1 LLGQDVDEAEAGR
14 RAFGDLK
21 QLQKRL
27 EEYIQKPRF
36 RYARMKAS
44 AELGEKDIVTRALP
58 AAESTAVR
66 GDFHLRMGRI
76 AEARELLEQALRL
89 DPNLALARESMG
101 FLHYRLGER
110 DEAAQC
116 FAQAVKLDS
125 HSYLAHYFHAM
136 LIVERGAQQE
146 FLPEAETS
154 LRRAIELNPN
164 FAPAYATL
172 AAFYSL
178 RKETLEQAFTAARK
192 AVQLEPGDA
201 QYSIGLGQV
210 LLRMERIADARFV
223 GEHALAAAKSPEMRA
238 LGESFMRQI
247 DQYQDY
253 VAQRKRYDEEARA
266 AREQLQARVSAEA
279 RIDPPADRNRPAEST
294 QVPASVAEAKPR
306 LYSALGKITEVSC
319 ASPPAM
325 NLTLTLGALVM
336 RLHATNFF
344 KVDYLT
350 TSWKPPANFN
360 PCTHLKGL
368 SAQLSYKLV
377 QGQDYDGEIASVEV
391 RK

>member
-1 LLGQDVDEAEAGR
+1 
-14 RAFGDLK
+14 
-21 QLQKRL
+21 
-27 EEYIQKPRF
+27 
-36 RYARMKAS
+36 M
-44 AELGEKDIVTRALP
+44 
-58 AAESTAVR
+58 
-66 GDFHLRMGRI
+66 
-76 AEARELLEQALRL
+76 
-89 DPNLALARESMG
+89 
-101 FLHYRLGER
+101 
-110 DEAAQC
+110 
-116 FAQAVKLDS
+116 
-125 HSYLAHYFHAM
+125 
-136 LIVERGAQQE
+136 
-146 FLPEAETS
+146 
-154 LRRAIELNPN
+154 
-164 FAPAYATL
+164 L

-266 AREQLQARVSAEA
+266 AREQLQAQVSAEA